1 MRVEV
6 PAGGAEAVLEQRGIT
21 LGAPAGRPL
30 GRGLDNPLRREQA
43 ANGRHNHHRLE
54 RQLQP
59 ATSREQQRVDE
70 QQQPAGDDRKRPLG
84 VRAGAVVV
92 EVRDRNHQQDE
103 QLAVADERLELH
115 GGSGAANLIQVV
127 VGRLRVNSPEFDEGS
142 NLLVE
147 ARPAA
152 EVVN

>member
-1 MRVEV
+1 MVE
-6 PAGGAEAVLEQRGIT
+6 I
-21 LGAPAGRPL
+21 
-30 GRGLDNPLRREQA
+30 
-43 ANGRHNHHRLE
+43 
-54 RQLQP
+54 
-59 ATSREQQRVDE
+59 
-70 QQQPAGDDRKRPLG
+70 
-84 VRAGAVVV
+84 
-92 EVRDRNHQQDE
+92 RDRNHQQNQ

-127 VGRLRVNSPEFDEGS
+127 VGRLRVNSPKFDEGS